1 MSNPDIRVR
10 AATADDRTFILELV
24 PELLAFGPPAWRNR
38 QEMIATDTRVIDA
51 ALGGQTEGASVLVA
65 EDEQGARLGFT
76 HVAPLWDYY
85 LEQPCGHIW
94 DIVVRPEARGRGVGR
109 ALIAAAEQWARDRG
123 YRLLTLNVFVENRAA
138 LRLYEELG
146 FAPESMKCVKRI
158 G

>member
-1 MSNPDIRVR
+1 MTGADIRVR
-10 AATADDRTFILELV
+10 HATADDRAFILELV
-24 PELLAFGPPAWRNR
+24 PELLTFGPPAWRNR
-38 QEMIATDTRVIDA
+38 EEMVGTDTRVIDA
-51 ALGGQTEGASVLVA
+51 ALVGRTEGASVVVA
-65 EDEQGARLGFT
+65 VDKEGARLGFI

-85 LEQPCGHIW
+85 LEQSCGHIW

-109 ALIAAAEQWARDRG
+109 TLIAAAEQWARDRG
-123 YRLLTLNVFVENRAA
+123 YPLLTLHVFVENRAA

>member
-10 AATADDRTFILELV
+10 GATSDDRTFILELV
-24 PELLAFGPPAWRNR
+24 PELLTFGPPAWRNR
-38 QEMIATDTRVIDA
+38 REMIATDTRVIDA
-51 ALGGQTEGASVLVA
+51 ALGGRTEGASVFVA
-65 EDEQGARLGFT
+65 EDAQGARLGFL

-85 LEQPCGHIW
+85 LEQSCGHIW

-109 ALIAAAEQWARDRG
+109 TLIAAAEQWARDRG
-123 YRLLTLNVFVENRAA
+123 YWLLTLNVFVENRAA

>member
-51 ALGGQTEGASVLVA
+51 ALGGQTEGASVFVA
-65 EDEQGARLGFT
+65 EDGQGARLGFM

-94 DIVVRPEARGRGVGR
+94 DIVVRPEARRRGVGR

-123 YRLLTLNVFVENRAA
+123 YRLLTLNVFVENREA

>member
-1 MSNPDIRVR
+1 MSISDIRVR
-10 AATADDRTFILELV
+10 GATPDDRTFILELV
-24 PELLAFGPPAWRNR
+24 PELLAFGPPAWRNQ
-38 QEMIATDTRVIDA
+38 QEMIATDTRVIEA
-51 ALGGQTEGASVLVA
+51 ALSGRTEGASVFVA
-65 EDEQGARLGFT
+65 EDEQGARLGFM

-109 ALIAAAEQWARDRG
+109 TLIAAAEEWARDRG
-123 YRLLTLNVFVENRAA
+123 YPLLTLNVFVQNRDA

-146 FAPESMKCVKRI
+146 FAPESMKCVKPI

>member
-10 AATADDRTFILELV
+10 PATADDRTFILELV
-24 PELLAFGPPAWRNR
+24 PELLAFGPPAWRNS

-51 ALGGQTEGASVLVA
+51 ALGGHTEGASVFVA
-65 EDEQGARLGFT
+65 DDGQGTRLGFT

>member
-1 MSNPDIRVR
+1 MNDSDIRVR
-10 AATADDRTFILELV
+10 GATADDRTFILELV
-24 PELLAFGPPAWRNR
+24 PELLAFGPPAWRNH
-38 QEMIATDTRVIDA
+38 QDMIATDTRVIEA
-51 ALGGQTEGASVLVA
+51 ALGGRTEGASVFVA
-65 EDEQGARLGFT
+65 EDARRARLGFM

-109 ALIAAAEQWARDRG
+109 TLVAAAEQWARDRG

-146 FAPESMKCVKRI
+146 FAPESMKCVKPI